1 MKKSKEIYDLPV
13 ISISDVNQIGKVKGL
28 IINPENFSVDFLTV
42 EQDDWQVSVKAIPYP
57 KIVGIGESAVMV
69 EKTNSVIDL
78 NELPFINQLL
88 NKQIHLIGSKV
99 LTRKGD
105 LSGEISDYFFN
116 DDNGQLESL
125 LILSG
130 SNELFLPIENVISF
144 GKDRVIINDS
154 LLSSNIQHSKQTNAE
169 LRVNP
174 LKVGGEAKTQA
185 EKKAE
190 IKAKLIEL
198 LKVNPV
204 SKDIYSKS
212 GNLLFKKGT
221 ILTDTDISSLKK
233 EGAKVFVEISMDLK
247 E

>member
-13 ISISDVNQIGKVKGL
+13 ISISDVNQIGKIKGL

-42 EQDDWQVSVKAIPYP
+42 EQNDWQVSVKAIPYP
-57 KIVGIGESAVMV
+57 KIVGIGESAVMI
-69 EKTNSVIDL
+69 EQNNSVIDL
-78 NELPFINQLL
+78 NEIPFINQLL

-116 DDNGQLESL
+116 EDNGQLESL
-125 LILSG
+125 LIHSG
-130 SNELFLPIENVISF
+130 TNELFLPIENVISF
-144 GKDRVIINDS
+144 GKERVIVNDA
-154 LLSSNIQHSKQTNAE
+154 LLTQKKEE
-169 LRVNP
+169 LRENP
-174 LKVGGEAKTQA
+174 IKLGSGTLTQA

-204 SKDIYSKS
+204 SKDILSKN
-212 GNLLFKKGT
+212 GNLLYKKGT
-221 ILTDTDISSLKK
+221 ILTDKDISSLRK

>member
-13 ISISDVNQIGKVKGL
+13 ISISDVKEIGKVKGL

-42 EQDDWQVSVKAIPYP
+42 EQADWQVSVKAIPYP
-57 KIVGIGESAVMV
+57 KIVGIGEFAVMV
-69 EKTNSVIDL
+69 EQTSSVIDL
-78 NELPFINQLL
+78 NEIPFINQLL
-88 NKQIHLIGSKV
+88 NKQINLIGSNV

-116 DDNGQLESL
+116 EDNGQLESL
-125 LILSG
+125 LIHSG
-130 SNELFLPIENVISF
+130 TNELFLPIENVISF
-144 GKDRVIINDS
+144 GKDRVIINES
-154 LLSSNIQHSKQTNAE
+154 LLTTNNKADF
-169 LRVNP
+169 RIDP
-174 LKVGGEAKTQA
+174 RTQA

-204 SKDIYSKS
+204 SKDIFSKS
-212 GNLLFKKGT
+212 GNLLYKKGT
-221 ILTDTDISSLKK
+221 VLTETDISSLKK

-247 E
+247 D